1 MAGMAGLEPANA
13 GVKVPC
19 LTTWLHPNIAGS
31 KAKGRSGRSG
41 PSALSL
47 YGVDDGT
54 RTRDTRNHN
63 PMLYQL
69 NYIHHG
75 FATPGVW
82 AIRKHTSGMFP
93 GQNTDFLIFGTPEGT
108 RTPDP
113 LLRRQLLYP
122 PELQAHMERV
132 MGIEPTRPAWKAGIL
147 PLNYT
152 RIGTVPGTVSLFILP
167 RATAFVN
174 SFFPKKRGQTIL
186 SRAPL
191 LCRAGRAGPGRIT
204 ALPAPAGPPE
214 WRCGAHRLPP
224 AS

>member
-19 LTTWLHPNIAGS
+19 LSTWLHPNIAGS

-108 RTPDP
+108 RTPYP
-113 LLRRQLLYP
+113 LLRRQLVYP

-152 RIGTVPGTVSLFILP
+152 RT
-167 RATAFVN
+167 
-174 SFFPKKRGQTIL
+174 
-186 SRAPL
+186 
-191 LCRAGRAGPGRIT
+191 
-204 ALPAPAGPPE
+204 
-214 WRCGAHRLPP
+214 GADTQRMS
-224 AS
+224 AKE